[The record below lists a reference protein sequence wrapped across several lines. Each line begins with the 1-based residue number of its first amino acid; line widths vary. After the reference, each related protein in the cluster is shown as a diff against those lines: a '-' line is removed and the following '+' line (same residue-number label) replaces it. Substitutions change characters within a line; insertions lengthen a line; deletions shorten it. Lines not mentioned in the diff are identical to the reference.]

1 MQRDELKT
9 SWKPTPTAEQS
20 RPRRPSSNVKKN
32 NQNLRRSCGLCHGDL
47 MGSGRRANSLQP
59 RKRKTCWP
67 RIRWEIP
74 LVASLARCT
83 PQPSSFCRGLARYRH
98 QSVMYQQGRTRT
110 PSDQSRFR
118 RIVGHT
124 AEHRYRPHPPTIFK
138 KRLERIEDYQL
149 LFLRQEQPP
158 RSP

>member
-9 SWKPTPTAEQS
+9 PWKPTPTAEQPS
-20 RPRRPSSNVKKN
+20 PRRPSGNVKKN

-47 MGSGRRANSLQP
+47 MCYGRRANSLQP

-67 RIRWEIP
+67 RIGGEMP
-74 LVASLARCT
+74 LLGTVARCNR
-83 PQPSSFCRGLARYRH
+83 QPSLFFCRGLARYRH
-98 QSVMYQQGRTRT
+98 LSEQGRTHT

-124 AEHRYRPHPPTIFK
+124 AEHRYRPHPPISFK

-149 LFLRQEQPP
+149 LFLRQEQHP